1 MSMNLPHT
9 FVFFF
14 LIHDRNCTLKIME
27 EYNKSTWLAFFIIP
41 KKSTIKR
48 REANSIQNTMNELLN
63 WHCYAPPYNYVYEL
77 YVMIA
82 EKNTSIRKHAGT
94 VIFDFFFLLI
104 LNQFFMIQKN
114 SDLIK
119 PIMNVYDMKKNSVL
133 THLVPRQITK
143 DFQMLTF
150 FHTTNLFNLSLYR
163 SKQSYMMMLSCLFA
177 CSLFEERN
185 GNNINARSCCLSSAK
200 IFFVFCFIHMSW
212 TKSF

>member
-1 MSMNLPHT
+1 
-9 FVFFF
+9 
-14 LIHDRNCTLKIME
+14 
-27 EYNKSTWLAFFIIP
+27 
-41 KKSTIKR
+41 
-48 REANSIQNTMNELLN
+48 
-63 WHCYAPPYNYVYEL
+63 
-77 YVMIA
+77 
-82 EKNTSIRKHAGT
+82 
-94 VIFDFFFLLI
+94 
-104 LNQFFMIQKN
+104 MIQKN

-200 IFFVFCFIHMSW
+200 IFFRFLFHSHVLDEKFLSCYKEILKLPKLLKKNF
-212 TKSF
+212 